1 MNTDLM
7 SYLVAAQVQLVHE
20 EGQVVQPKL
29 RVVAHEQDTALLHRA
44 IWHILRPSYYGR
56 HQSPTQQNTFQPRYV
71 EQPFSMYGH
80 LEVMQGLLRSTVRH
94 VQ

>member
-1 MNTDLM
+1 M

-29 RVVAHEQDTALLHRA
+29 RVVAHKQDTTLLHRT

-56 HQSPTQQNTFQPRYV
+56 HQSPAQHVTFQPRDV
-71 EQPFSMYGH
+71 QQPFSMYGH
-80 LEVMQGLLRSTVRH
+80 LEMMQGLLSA
-94 VQ
+94 Q